1 MKKALVVGIN
11 YYSSPEVAPLYGC
24 VNDAYAVSQV
34 LMRHMDGQ
42 LNFDVKQVTAVDD
55 KTSVSRKQLK
65 EDVAALFA
73 DDSEVA
79 LFYFAGHG
87 YIENTGGYIV
97 TSECKHGDDG
107 LPLDEVLHIAN
118 ASKAKNKILILD
130 SCHAGAAGTPQSLG
144 DKALL
149 SEGMTILTASSKDQY
164 AQETNGSGVFTSLLV
179 DALNGGA
186 ANLLGDITPGSIYAH
201 IDQSLGAWE
210 QRPIF
215 KTNVKAFTS
224 LRKVVPPIQLSDLKQ
239 IKTFFPTPS
248 ADFPLDPSFEPQPPA
263 PNHGVNPDPENN
275 RKFAILQKLNRLNL
289 VKPVGEEHMYFAA
302 MNSKPC
308 RLTVLGEHY
317 WNLISK
323 DRI

>member
-11 YYSSPEVAPLYGC
+11 YYPNAGSLHGC
-24 VNDAYAVSQV
+24 VSDAYAVSQV

-42 LNFDVKQVTAVDD
+42 LNFDVKQVTAVDA
-55 KTSVSRKQLK
+55 TTAISRKQLK
-65 EDVAALFA
+65 EDVISLFA
-73 DDSEVA
+73 DDSEIA

-87 YIENTGGYIV
+87 HVEDAGGYLV
-97 TSECKHGDDG
+97 TSDCADGDNG
-107 LPLDEVLHIAN
+107 LPLEEVLGFAN
-118 ASKAKNKILILD
+118 ESKAKNKILILD
-130 SCHAGAAGTPQSLG
+130 SCYSGAAGTPKSLG

-164 AQETNGSGVFTSLLV
+164 AQEVNGSGVFTSLLV

-224 LRKVVPPIQLSDLKQ
+224 LRTVAPPIQLSDLKQ
-239 IKTFFPTPS
+239 ITALFQTAS
-248 ADFPLDPSFEPQPPA
+248 YEFPLDPSFEPQPPA
-263 PNHGVNPDPENN
+263 PNHGISPDPENN

-317 WNLISK
+317 WNLITK
-323 DRI
+323 QRI

>member
-11 YYSSPEVAPLYGC
+11 YYPAVGHLFGC
-24 VNDAYAVSQV
+24 VNDAYSVNQV
-34 LMRHMDGQ
+34 LARHMDGQ
-42 LNFDVKQVTAVDD
+42 INFDVKLVTAIDA
-55 KTSVSRKQLK
+55 TSSVSRRQLK
-65 EDVAALFA
+65 EDITALFN

-79 LFYFAGHG
+79 LLYFAGHG
-87 YIENTGGYIV
+87 HVEATGGYLV
-97 TSECKHGDDG
+97 TSDSADGDDG
-107 LPLDEVLHIAN
+107 LALDDVLTLAHE
-118 ASKAKNKILILD
+118 SKAKNKILILD
-130 SCHAGAAGTPQSLG
+130 SCFSGAAGSSVSLG

-164 AQETNGSGVFTSLLV
+164 AKERNGSGVFTSLFV

-186 ANLLGDITPGSIYAH
+186 ANLVGDITPGSVYAH

-215 KTNVKAFTS
+215 KTNVREFTS
-224 LRKVVPPIQLSDLKQ
+224 LRKVAPPIQLSDLKQ
-239 IKTFFPTPS
+239 ITEFFPTPS
-248 ADFPLDPSFEPQPPA
+248 TEFALDPSFEPQPPA
-263 PNHGVNPDPENN
+263 PNHGIAPDPENN

-289 VKPVGEEHMYFAA
+289 VKPVGEDHMYFAA

-317 WNLISK
+317 WTLISK
-323 DRI
+323 GRI

>member
-1 MKKALVVGIN
+1 MRKALVVGVN
-11 YYSSPEVAPLYGC
+11 YYPHVGSLFGC

-34 LMRHMDGQ
+34 LTRHMDGQ
-42 LNFDVKQVTAVDD
+42 LNFDVKQITAVDAG
-55 KTSVSRKQLK
+55 TALTRKQLK
-65 EDVAALFA
+65 ENIISLFS
-73 DDSEVA
+73 DNSEVA
-79 LFYFAGHG
+79 LLYFAGHG
-87 YIENTGGYIV
+87 HVEDAGGYLV
-97 TSECKHGDDG
+97 TSECADGDDG
-107 LPLDEVLHIAN
+107 LPLEEVLGYAN
-118 ASKAKNKILILD
+118 ESKAKNKILILD
-130 SCHAGAAGTPQSLG
+130 SCYSGAVGTPKSLG

-149 SEGMTILTASSKDQY
+149 SEGITILTASSKDQY
-164 AQETNGSGVFTSLLV
+164 AQEANGSGVFTSLLV

-224 LRKVVPPIQLSDLKQ
+224 LRKVTPPIQLSELKQ
-239 IKTFFPTPS
+239 ITSLFQTAS
-248 ADFPLDPSFEPQPPA
+248 YEFPLDPSFEPQPPA
-263 PNHGVNPDPENN
+263 PNHGVAPDPENN

-289 VKPVGEEHMYFAA
+289 VKPVGEDHMYFAA

-317 WNLISK
+317 WNLINK
-323 DRI
+323 QRI

>member
-1 MKKALVVGIN
+1 MKKALVVGVN
-11 YYSSPEVAPLYGC
+11 YYPNVGNLHGC

-34 LMRHMDGQ
+34 LARHMDGQ
-42 LNFDVKQVTAVDD
+42 LNFDVKLV
-55 KTSVSRKQLK
+55 TSVDAASAISRKQLK
-65 EDVAALFA
+65 ENIISLFA
-73 DDSEVA
+73 DDSEIA

-87 YIENTGGYIV
+87 HVEDAGGYLI
-97 TSECKHGDDG
+97 TSECKDGDDG
-107 LPLDEVLHIAN
+107 LPLEEVLNFAN
-118 ASKAKNKILILD
+118 ESKAKNKILILD
-130 SCHAGAAGTPQSLG
+130 SCHSGAVGTPKSLG

-164 AQETNGSGVFTSLLV
+164 AKEINGSGVFTSLLV
-179 DALNGGA
+179 DAMNGGA

-224 LRKVVPPIQLSDLKQ
+224 LRKVAPPIQLADLKQ
-239 IKTFFPTPS
+239 ITTLFQTPGYEL
-248 ADFPLDPSFEPQPPA
+248 PLDPSFEPQPPA
-263 PNHGVNPDPENN
+263 PNHGITPDPENN
-275 RKFAILQKLNRLNL
+275 RKFAVLQKLNRLNL

-302 MNSKPC
+302 MNFKAC

-317 WNLISK
+317 WNLINK
-323 DRI
+323 GRI

>member
-11 YYSSPEVAPLYGC
+11 FYPQVGHLHGC

-34 LMRHMDGQ
+34 LGRHMDGQ
-42 LNFDVKQVTAVDD
+42 LNFDVKQVTAVDAASAI
-55 KTSVSRKQLK
+55 TRKQLK
-65 EDVAALFA
+65 EYVVSLFA

-79 LFYFAGHG
+79 VLYFAGHG
-87 YIENTGGYIV
+87 YVEDAGGYLV
-97 TSECKHGDDG
+97 TSECTDGDDG
-107 LPLDEVLHIAN
+107 LPLEEVLNLAN
-118 ASKAKNKILILD
+118 ESKAKNKILILD
-130 SCHAGAAGTPQSLG
+130 SCHSGVAGAPKSLG
-144 DKALL
+144 DKSLL

-164 AQETNGSGVFTSLLV
+164 AQEKNGSGVFTSLLV

-224 LRKVVPPIQLSDLKQ
+224 LRKVAPPIQLDELKQ
-239 IKTFFPTPS
+239 IADLFKTPNS
-248 ADFPLDPSFEPQPPA
+248 DFPLDPSFEPQPPA
-263 PNHGVNPDPENN
+263 PNHGVAPDPENN

-302 MNSKPC
+302 MHSKSC
-308 RLTVLGEHY
+308 KLTVLGEHY

-323 DRI
+323 GRI

>member
-1 MKKALVVGIN
+1 MKKALVVGVN
-11 YYSSPEVAPLYGC
+11 YYPNVGNLHGC

-34 LMRHMDGQ
+34 LARHMDGQ
-42 LNFDVKQVTAVDD
+42 LNFDIKLV
-55 KTSVSRKQLK
+55 TSVDAASAISRKQLK
-65 EDVAALFA
+65 ENIISLFA
-73 DDSEVA
+73 DDSEIA

-87 YIENTGGYIV
+87 HVEDAGGYLI
-97 TSECKHGDDG
+97 TSECKDGDDG
-107 LPLDEVLHIAN
+107 LPLEEVLNFAN
-118 ASKAKNKILILD
+118 ESKAKNKILILD
-130 SCHAGAAGTPQSLG
+130 SCHSGAVGTPKSLG

-164 AQETNGSGVFTSLLV
+164 AQEINGSGVFTSLLV
-179 DALNGGA
+179 DAMNGGA

-224 LRKVVPPIQLSDLKQ
+224 LRKVAPPIQLADLKQ
-239 IKTFFPTPS
+239 ITTLFQTPGYEL
-248 ADFPLDPSFEPQPPA
+248 PLDPSFEPQPPA
-263 PNHGVNPDPENN
+263 PNHGITPDPENN
-275 RKFAILQKLNRLNL
+275 RKFAVLQKLNRLNL

-302 MNSKPC
+302 MNFKAC

-317 WNLISK
+317 WNLINK
-323 DRI
+323 GRI

>member
-11 YYSSPEVAPLYGC
+11 YYSNVGTLHGC
-24 VNDAYAVSQV
+24 VKDAYAVSQV

-42 LNFDVKQVTAVDD
+42 LNFDVKQITAVDAA
-55 KTSVSRKQLK
+55 SAINRKQLK
-65 EDVAALFA
+65 ENVISLFA
-73 DDSEVA
+73 DDSEIA

-87 YIENTGGYIV
+87 HVEDASGYLV
-97 TSECKHGDDG
+97 TSDCTDGDDG
-107 LPLDEVLHIAN
+107 LSLEEVLGYAN
-118 ASKAKNKILILD
+118 ESKAKNKIIILD
-130 SCHAGAAGTPQSLG
+130 SCYSGTAGTPKSLG

-164 AQETNGSGVFTSLLV
+164 AQEVNGSGVFTSLLV

-224 LRKVVPPIQLSDLKQ
+224 LRKVAPPIQLSDLKQ
-239 IKTFFPTPS
+239 ITALFKTAS
-248 ADFPLDPSFEPQPPA
+248 YEFPLDPSFEPQPPA
-263 PNHGVNPDPENN
+263 PNHGVTPDPENN

-289 VKPVGEEHMYFAA
+289 VKPIGEDHMYFAA

-317 WNLISK
+317 WNLIAK
-323 DRI
+323 QRI

>member
-11 YYSSPEVAPLYGC
+11 FYPSVGKLYGC

-34 LMRHMDGQ
+34 LTRHMDGQ
-42 LNFDVKQVTAVDD
+42 LNFDVKLITAVDAA
-55 KTSVSRKQLK
+55 SAVSRKQLK
-65 EDVAALFA
+65 ESIVTLFS
-73 DDSEVA
+73 DDPEVA
-79 LFYFAGHG
+79 LLYFAGHG
-87 YIENTGGYIV
+87 HVEDSGGYLV
-97 TSECKHGDDG
+97 TSECEDGDDG
-107 LPLDEVLHIAN
+107 LPLEDVLNFAN
-118 ASKAKNKILILD
+118 ESKAKNKILILD
-130 SCHAGAAGTPQSLG
+130 SCHSGAAGTPKSLG

-164 AQETNGSGVFTSLLV
+164 AQEIGGSGVFTSLLV

-201 IDQSLGAWE
+201 IDQSLGGWE

-224 LRKVVPPIQLSDLKQ
+224 LRKVSPPIQLSDLKQ
-239 IKTFFPTPS
+239 ITALFQTPS
-248 ADFPLDPSFEPQPPA
+248 HEFPLDPSFEPQPPA
-263 PNHGVNPDPENN
+263 PNHGITPDPENN
-275 RKFAILQKLNRLNL
+275 RKFSVLQKLNRLNL
-289 VKPVGEEHMYFAA
+289 VKPIGEDHMYFAA

-317 WNLISK
+317 WNLINK
-323 DRI
+323 GRI

>member
-1 MKKALVVGIN
+1 MKRALIVGIN
-11 YYSSPEVAPLYGC
+11 YYSKVGQLYGC

-34 LMRHMDGQ
+34 LARHMDGQ
-42 LNFDVKQVTAVDD
+42 LNFDVKLVTAVDVN
-55 KTSVSRKQLK
+55 TQISRKQLK
-65 EDVAALFA
+65 EDIVSLFA
-73 DDSEVA
+73 DDPEVA
-79 LFYFAGHG
+79 LLYFAGHG
-87 YIENTGGYIV
+87 HVEDSGGYLV
-97 TSECKHGDDG
+97 TSECGDGDDG
-107 LPLDEVLHIAN
+107 LPLEDVLSFAN
-118 ASKAKNKILILD
+118 ESRAKNKIIILD
-130 SCHAGAAGTPQSLG
+130 SCHSGVAGTPKSLG

-164 AQETNGSGVFTSLLV
+164 AQEVGGSGVFTSLLV

-215 KTNVKAFTS
+215 KTNVRAFTS
-224 LRKVVPPIQLSDLKQ
+224 LRKVSPPIQLSDLKQ
-239 IKTFFPTPS
+239 IADFFPTPS
-248 ADFPLDPSFEPQPPA
+248 FDFPLDPSFEPQPPA
-263 PNHGVNPDPENN
+263 PNHGIAPDPENN

-289 VKPVGEEHMYFAA
+289 VKPVGEDHMYFAA

-317 WNLISK
+317 WSLISK
-323 DRI
+323 GRI

>member
-1 MKKALVVGIN
+1 MKKALVIGVN
-11 YYSSPEVAPLYGC
+11 YYPKVGHLHGC
-24 VNDAYAVSQV
+24 VNDAYEVSQV
-34 LMRHMDGQ
+34 LARHMDGQ
-42 LNFDVKQVTAVDD
+42 LNFDVKRVTAHDSA
-55 KTSVSRKQLK
+55 TAVSRKQLK
-65 EDVAALFA
+65 DDITALFA

-79 LFYFAGHG
+79 LLYFAGHG
-87 YIENTGGYIV
+87 HVEDVGGYLV
-97 TSECKHGDDG
+97 TSECEDGDDG
-107 LPLDEVLHIAN
+107 LSLEEVLTLAN
-118 ASKAKNKILILD
+118 ESKAKNKIIILD
-130 SCHAGAAGTPQSLG
+130 SCYSGTAGTPKSLG

-164 AQETNGSGVFTSLLV
+164 AQEINGSGVFTSLLV
-179 DALNGGA
+179 DGLNGGA

-224 LRKVVPPIQLSDLKQ
+224 LRRVSPPIQLSDLKQ
-239 IKTFFPTPS
+239 ITNFFPTPS
-248 ADFPLDPSFEPQPPA
+248 SDFPLDPSFEPQPPA
-263 PNHGVNPDPENN
+263 PNHGIAPDPLNN
-275 RKFAILQKLNRLNL
+275 KTFAILQKLNRLNL

-323 DRI
+323 GRI